1 MHNLV
6 SSAKPA
12 TLQAPRISL
21 KQRTHGPGA
30 RKGFATDCAAHAVLN
45 ETVGRHV
52 GLRGHTGNHSV
63 ITISSAQS
71 PRNIQFAVFLA
82 HELFGYR
89 DANCALASSA
99 LF

>member
-21 KQRTHGPGA
+21 KQRTHGPVA
-30 RKGFATDCAAHAVLN
+30 RNGFATDCAAHAVLN
-45 ETVGRHV
+45 EAV

-71 PRNIQFAVFLA
+71 PRKIQFAVFLA